1 MKRQAGTKFGNKF
14 PGTVPHFGTPAGT
27 PHGNGGSPISGK
39 ENRLPCSCV
48 PNISYIS
55 KDVRNRGHQHAK
67 HAYTRIRG
75 FFGSRNTGG
84 RYAGENH

>member
-1 MKRQAGTKFGNKF
+1 MKRQAGTKSGNKF
-14 PGTVPHFGTPAGT
+14 QGTAPHSGTLAGT

-55 KDVRNRGHQHAK
+55 KDVRNRGYQHAK
-67 HAYTRIRG
+67 HAYTRVKG
-75 FFGSRNTGG
+75 FFRSRNTGG
-84 RYAGENH
+84 QDAGENH